1 MNTPTDCA
9 HFRDALLDDQHG
21 RLAGEPA
28 RELHDHL
35 QTCVSCASLDR
46 QERWLSDLLRTK
58 LPRPRA
64 PRALRERLLAELSPA
79 AGDPVPPPPLAEP
92 SHRAWWR
99 LPIWSAGLAAAALLA
114 AATLFYQ
121 RPPLPTQSSP
131 TPSAPLQSSHDVFRE
146 AVNDHLRVIYAQN
159 PIEIESGGIHQVK
172 PWFTGRLDFAP
183 DVAFS
188 GDSEF
193 PLVGGAVG
201 YFIDRKAA
209 TFVFKHRLHTISCFV
224 FRAHDLQWPHGARE
238 QAIPDGPNA
247 HVSALD
253 GFHVVLWRED
263 ELGHACVSD
272 VAEADLMALAS
283 KLARH

>member
-1 MNTPTDCA
+1 MNTPIDCA
-9 HFRDALLDDQHG
+9 RFRDALLDDQHG

-28 RELHDHL
+28 RELHAHL
-35 QTCVSCASLDR
+35 ETCVSCASLDQ

-64 PRALRERLLAELSPA
+64 PRALRERLLAEFSPA
-79 AGDPVPPPPLAEP
+79 AGGPVPPPPRSELLP
-92 SHRAWWR
+92 RARWR
-99 LPIWSAGLAAAALLA
+99 LPAWSAGLAAAALVA
-114 AATLFYQ
+114 AATLFYL
-121 RPPLPTQSSP
+121 RPPMLTQSSP
-131 TPSAPLQSSHDVFRE
+131 TQSSHDVFRE

-188 GDSEF
+188 GDSDF

-201 YFIDRKAA
+201 YFIDRRAA
-209 TFVFKHRLHTISCFV
+209 TFVFKRRLHTISCFV
-224 FRAHDLQWPHGARE
+224 FRAHDLQWPRGARE
-238 QAIPDGPNA
+238 QAIQGGPSA
-247 HVSALD
+247 HVTALD
-253 GFHVVLWRED
+253 GFHVVLWRQD

-283 KLARH
+283 KLVQR

>member
-1 MNTPTDCA
+1 MNTPIDCA
-9 HFRDALLDDQHG
+9 RFRDALLDDQHG

-28 RELHDHL
+28 RELHAHL
-35 QTCVSCASLDR
+35 ETCVSCASLDQ

-64 PRALRERLLAELSPA
+64 PRALRERLLAEFSPA
-79 AGDPVPPPPLAEP
+79 AGGPVPRPPRSEPLP
-92 SHRAWWR
+92 RARWR
-99 LPIWSAGLAAAALLA
+99 LPAWSAGLAAAALVA
-114 AATLFYQ
+114 AATLFYL
-121 RPPLPTQSSP
+121 RPPMPTQSSP
-131 TPSAPLQSSHDVFRE
+131 TQSSHDVFRE

-188 GDSEF
+188 GDRDF

-201 YFIDRKAA
+201 YFIDRRAA
-209 TFVFKHRLHTISCFV
+209 TFVFKRRLHTISCFV
-224 FRAHDLQWPHGARE
+224 FRAHDLQWPRGARE
-238 QAIPDGPNA
+238 QAIQGGPSA
-247 HVSALD
+247 HVTALD
-253 GFHVVLWRED
+253 GFHVVLWRQD

-283 KLARH
+283 KLVQR

>member
-9 HFRDALLDDQHG
+9 RFRDALLDDQHG

-28 RELHDHL
+28 RELHAHL
-35 QTCVSCASLDR
+35 QTCASCASLDR

-79 AGDPVPPPPLAEP
+79 EGGEPVPPPRSKPR
-92 SHRAWWR
+92 RAGWR
-99 LPIWSAGLAAAALLA
+99 TPAYGAALAAAALLGVA
-114 AATLFYQ
+114 MLFYA
-121 RPPLPTQSSP
+121 RPTTPNESP
-131 TPSAPLQSSHDVFRE
+131 RDVLRE
-146 AVNDHLRVIYAQN
+146 AVNDHLRVIYAQH

-188 GDSEF
+188 GDADF

-209 TFVFKHRLHTISCFV
+209 TFVFKRRLHTISCFV
-224 FRAHDLQWPHGARE
+224 FRAHDLAWPRGGAER
-238 QAIPDGPNA
+238 AIQGGPSA
-247 HVSALD
+247 RVTALD

-272 VAEADLMALAS
+272 VGEGDLLALAS
-283 KLARH
+283 KLVQR